1 MDASNKVWIVTGG
14 ASGLGLAVSR
24 ALAQKPGTSVAVF
37 DLNQENGER
46 VAGELPDAKFFRCD
60 VGYEDNVKEALEGVR
75 KQWKGKRW
83 GGVVHCGGVGMAG
96 KTVGND
102 GQPFSFDVF
111 SEVHRINLL
120 GSFLIASN
128 VAAEIVAQN
137 PPSKEGQGS
146 AAPPGDKG
154 VIILTSS
161 VSATEG
167 QMGQVAYG
175 SSKAAVEG
183 LVLPMARDLA
193 RHGIRVMC
201 IAPSLFATSMGKNTS
216 DRVRASL
223 LKSTLYPPRFGEAP
237 EFASLALQII
247 ENGYL
252 NGGTIRIDGGSR
264 MSKM

>member
-1 MDASNKVWIVTGG
+1 
-14 ASGLGLAVSR
+14 
-24 ALAQKPGTSVAVF
+24 
-37 DLNQENGER
+37 
-46 VAGELPDAKFFRCD
+46 
-60 VGYEDNVKEALEGVR
+60 
-75 KQWKGKRW
+75 
-83 GGVVHCGGVGMAG
+83 
-96 KTVGND
+96 
-102 GQPFSFDVF
+102 FDVF

-120 GSFLIASN
+120 GSYLIAAH
-128 VAAEIVAQN
+128 VAAEIVSQHPAAQN
-137 PPSKEGQGS
+137 VE
-146 AAPPGDKG
+146 ADRG

-167 QMGQVAYG
+167 QMGQVAYA

-223 LKSTLYPPRFGEAP
+223 LKSTLYPPRFGESHEYAQ
-237 EFASLALQII
+237 LALQII

-252 NGGTIRIDGGSR
+252 NGNTIRIDGGSR